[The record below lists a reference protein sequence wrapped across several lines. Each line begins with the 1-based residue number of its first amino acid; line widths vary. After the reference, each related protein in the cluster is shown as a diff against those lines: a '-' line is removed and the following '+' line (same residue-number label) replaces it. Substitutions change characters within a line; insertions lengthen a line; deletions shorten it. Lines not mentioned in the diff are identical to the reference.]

1 MNKQLFLI
9 ILFSVISIFQC
20 QTAQANNNGKPQQ
33 TDNKWLT
40 EVRNYKHSF
49 LIKELDMTDEQSK
62 EFIPIYTE
70 MENKI
75 YQANREARK
84 LEQEISATSLHVSDE
99 EYERVAT
106 ILSQVKTKEAEIEQE
121 YFQRYSKI
129 LTKKQLFLL
138 KRAENRFAI
147 DMLNHN
153 KRSKANK

>member
-1 MNKQLFLI
+1 MNKQFFSI

-62 EFIPIYTE
+62 EFLPIYTE

-84 LEQEISATSLHVSDE
+84 LEQEISATSLQVSDE

>member
-9 ILFSVISIFQC
+9 ILFSVISFFQC

-33 TDNKWLT
+33 TDNKWLN

-75 YQANREARK
+75 YQTNREARK

>member
-1 MNKQLFLI
+1 MNKQLFFI
-9 ILFSVISIFQC
+9 ILFSIISIFQC

-33 TDNKWLT
+33 TDNKWLN

>member
-1 MNKQLFLI
+1 MNKQLFFI

-33 TDNKWLT
+33 TDNKWLN